1 MDIESPFSI
10 FWRAIFEFIRL
21 IFFTRINVWN
31 FVHVI
36 NLKVM
41 RADRIVIFL
50 ALAMMS
56 CQKDGMNPVT
66 GIDYEYG
73 RGLSHGKIVLGNRLE
88 NPYKTEN
95 ITKALASL
103 YPTKAGRVE
112 VKPTDFYVR
121 FLPENKQECDELK
134 SLGIDLL
141 DHPLDYAIAV
151 DGDWY
156 HDPQVPEGDV
166 TWQYGVVPVDFDFP
180 DIRYEIIDECYI
192 NKESSQTK
200 SDGIDWDA
208 VERESYIL
216 TGNESYLSD
225 VLTKGSEKVS
235 PSGRITIVDEHA
247 NGGKPFGVAGVRV
260 SCNTFVK
267 FDKCQTDRD
276 GYYTMSKKFSSDLRY
291 RLVFQNEKGF
301 AIGLNL
307 ILVPASVSTLGKSGP
322 GGVNVTVTKESDDK
336 LYKRCVVNNAA
347 YEYYSRCAEDDLNL
361 ALPPSDLRL
370 WIFSSMNAS
379 SCMMTHHGAILSNDL
394 ISGFLGHYASLIQFL
409 LPDITLGISNDN
421 DYRSIYSEVCHEIAH
436 ASHFAKVGTGYWNEY
451 IWYVVESYIKS
462 GGLAYGDG
470 TGSRSGYCELGE
482 MWAYYL
488 ESKMY
493 KDRYGGSFPTFG
505 TSFWFYPQIFRYL
518 DERGIAASDIFSVL
532 NSDVKDRVALEKAL
546 IEAFP
551 LKKSIISQVFS
562 RY

>member
-1 MDIESPFSI
+1 
-10 FWRAIFEFIRL
+10 
-21 IFFTRINVWN
+21 
-31 FVHVI
+31 
-36 NLKVM
+36 M
-41 RADRIVIFL
+41 RAERIILLLTLVL
-50 ALAMMS
+50 VS
-56 CQKDGMNPVT
+56 CQKDGMNPDR

-73 RGLSHGKIVLGNRLE
+73 RGLPHGKIVLGNRLE
-88 NPYKTEN
+88 NPYTTEN
-95 ITKALASL
+95 ITKALVSL

-112 VKPTDFYVR
+112 VDATDLYVR
-121 FLPENKQECDELK
+121 FLPEDKHECDLLE
-134 SLGIDLL
+134 SLGLELL

-166 TWQYGVVPVDFDFP
+166 TWQYAVVPVDFKFP

-192 NKESSQTK
+192 NRESPQAK

-216 TGNESYLSD
+216 TGNGACLSAA
-225 VLTKGSEKVS
+225 LTKGSEKVS

-260 SCNTFVK
+260 SCNSFVK
-267 FDKCQTDRD
+267 FDNCYTDRD
-276 GYYTMSKKFSSDLRY
+276 GYYSMSKKYSSDVRY

-322 GGVNVTVTKESDDK
+322 SGVNVTVTDTSDEM
-336 LYKRCVVNNAA
+336 LYQRCVVNNSA
-347 YEYYSRCAEDDLNL
+347 YEYYSRCAEEDLDL
-361 ALPPSDLRL
+361 VLPPSDLRM
-370 WIFSSMNAS
+370 WIFPNMSAS
-379 SCMMTHHGAILSNDL
+379 SCLMVHHGAILDNDL
-394 ISGFLGHYASLIQFL
+394 INGFLGSYASLIKFL
-409 LPDITLGISNDN
+409 LPDITLGTLHDK
-421 DYRSIYSEVCHEIAH
+421 DYRSIYSDVCHEIAH

-451 IWYVVESYIKS
+451 IWYVIESYISS
-462 GGLAYGDG
+462 GGMVYGDG
-470 TGSRSGYCELGE
+470 TGERAGYCELGE

-493 KDRYGGSFPTFG
+493 KDRYGGAFPTFG

-518 DERGIAASDIFSVL
+518 DERGITASRIFSVL
-532 NSDVKDRVALEKAL
+532 NSDVTEKSALEDAL

-551 LKKSIISQVFS
+551 LKKTIISQVFS